1 MEEYF
6 KTCYYKSSQLLAT
19 EVQKRFRSLF
29 ENEQGIEEAEISPEG
44 IRVEYNMYIYSEQ
57 KIAEFLSNNGF
68 KHIKKQ
74 KPGFIQ
80 RHIRFIARSNYKNY
94 GNRKPDCC

>member
-6 KTCYYKSSQLLAT
+6 KTCYYKSAHFLAAKT
-19 EVQKRFRSLF
+19 QKRFRSLF
-29 ENEQGIEEAEISPEG
+29 ENEQGIEKAEISPEG

-68 KHIKKQ
+68 IQMKKQ

-80 RHIRFIARSNYKNY
+80 RQIRFIARSNYKNY